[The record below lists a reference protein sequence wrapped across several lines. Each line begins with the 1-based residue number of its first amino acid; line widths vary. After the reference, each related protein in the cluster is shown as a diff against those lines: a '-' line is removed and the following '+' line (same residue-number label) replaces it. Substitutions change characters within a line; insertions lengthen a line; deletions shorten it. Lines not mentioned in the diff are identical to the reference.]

1 MKLYHR
7 RMMSI
12 IEEGRSLGIMRDRIN
27 ELSDTRVALG
37 DIFEELAS
45 EGRFDEQG
53 GYLSDRDWQGVI
65 AR

>member
-1 MKLYHR
+1 MKLYHQA
-7 RMMSI
+7 MMSVI
-12 IEEGRSLGIMRDRIN
+12 TGHSIGLKIDRRN

>member
-1 MKLYHR
+1 MKLYHH
-7 RMMSI
+7 RMMSV
-12 IEEGRSLGIMRDRIN
+12 IEGHDIGIVRDRIN
-27 ELSDTRVALG
+27 ELSDTRVAQG